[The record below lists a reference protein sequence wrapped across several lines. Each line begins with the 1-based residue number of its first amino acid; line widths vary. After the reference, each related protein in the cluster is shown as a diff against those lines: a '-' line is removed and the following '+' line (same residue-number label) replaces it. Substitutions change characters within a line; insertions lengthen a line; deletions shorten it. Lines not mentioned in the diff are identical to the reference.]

1 MRGWFVAAIALL
13 LPLHA
18 ALAQSEGLP
27 PDPRSSQ
34 RLPAPQ
40 RQMLATIA
48 RNSATAS
55 QLGNLAGIH
64 GDSSRPEANRLGE
77 LAQAMA
83 LTNSGL
89 NRELAQ
95 LAGPENLPLRE
106 RMDEGELARLRAMA
120 TSDRAGFNRALVGWI
135 TRHYPDTI
143 NGIDTLGR
151 NDPRYAALAE
161 AALPQLRE
169 QLAAAQQLAQ
179 AAMENGSRESH

>member
-1 MRGWFVAAIALL
+1 MRGWFAAVIVLL

-18 ALAQSEGLP
+18 ALAQTEGLP
-27 PDPRSSQ
+27 PDPRSGQ
-34 RLPAPQ
+34 RLSAPQ
-40 RQMLATIA
+40 RQTLATIA

-55 QLGNLAGIH
+55 QLGTLAGAH
-64 GDSSRPEANRLGE
+64 PESGRLAE

-89 NRELAQ
+89 SRELVQ

-120 TSDRAGFNRALVGWI
+120 SNDRAGFGRALVGWI
-135 TRHYPDTI
+135 TSHYPDTI
-143 NGIDTLGR
+143 NGIDALGR
-151 NDPRYAALAE
+151 SDPRYATLAE

-179 AAMENGSRESH
+179 AAMESGSRESH